1 MQQTLTK
8 RQEYIL
14 GLIVREYAAAPTPI
28 GSKGLVEKYRLGFS
42 SATVRNDM
50 AVLEEHGLI
59 GQPHTSAGRIP
70 TEAGYRYFVQ
80 RLIGDTELSVAE
92 KRMIRH
98 QFHQASLNLE
108 EWMRLAASVLAH
120 TVRSASLVTSPLA
133 HRARFKHVE
142 LISTQGRLVLM
153 VLVLEGGHV
162 RQQMLTLAETVSQ
175 ERLSQAAQ
183 HINHLLT
190 GLDEHAVRARAP
202 RQPVLEQEIIELIAD
217 LMGSMGQGHRSIYH
231 DGLAN
236 ILDPDYLLDQA
247 AVIDPLRRE
256 ELLRA
261 VAEVDSEGARQA
273 LRLLEEESLLE
284 EVLAEVLAPGF
295 EGVQVMIG
303 GEGRWEELSH
313 ASVVLSRYGIHGQAT
328 GTLGVLGPTRLH
340 YGRAVSAVRYL
351 GGLLS
356 DLLIEVYGRG
366 PGHDADPISSS

>member
-1 MQQTLTK
+1 
-8 RQEYIL
+8 
-14 GLIVREYAAAPTPI
+14 
-28 GSKGLVEKYRLGFS
+28 
-42 SATVRNDM
+42 
-50 AVLEEHGLI
+50 
-59 GQPHTSAGRIP
+59 
-70 TEAGYRYFVQ
+70 
-80 RLIGDTELSVAE
+80 
-92 KRMIRH
+92 
-98 QFHQASLNLE
+98 
-108 EWMRLAASVLAH
+108 
-120 TVRSASLVTSPLA
+120 
-133 HRARFKHVE
+133 
-142 LISTQGRLVLM
+142 
-153 VLVLEGGHV
+153 
-162 RQQMLTLAETVSQ
+162 
-175 ERLSQAAQ
+175 
-183 HINHLLT
+183 
-190 GLDEHAVRARAP
+190 
-202 RQPVLEQEIIELIAD
+202 VLEQEIIELIAD

-273 LRLLEEESLLE
+273 LRLLEEQSLLE

-356 DLLIEVYGRG
+356 DLLIEVYGKG
-366 PGHDADPISSS
+366 PGHDADAISSS